1 MVLRKTRLGV
11 RKKLAI
17 KNHKYCKKKIRKQEV
32 SLSVIRKDNRQL
44 LLEKIRGF
52 IVNRK
57 KEYLDKLSQNK

>member
-17 KNHKYCKKKIRKQEV
+17 KNHNYCKKNIRKQEI

-57 KEYLDKLSQNK
+57 KEHLDKLSQNK